1 MDIDALATPAS
12 HALAGGTLAGDTLAG
27 HTLAGH
33 ARASRQDGSYPRPQ
47 LLRGEWTDLGGEW
60 DLRFDDADTGLR
72 DRWFAPATAVPF
84 DRTIIVPFPP
94 ESPASGINDTGFHP
108 VVWYRR
114 SITAPPRDGGRTLLH
129 FGAVDYRC
137 TVWLGG
143 SLLGHH
149 EGGHTPFSFDIT
161 DVFDGVG
168 EHALVVRAED
178 DPLDVAQPRGKQDWE
193 LDPHVI
199 WYHRTTGIWQPVWL
213 ETVPDLHIDHL
224 AFTPD
229 VTTGSVVVTVELNRR
244 PGVDTCLDVELS
256 YEGEPLAS
264 HTIAVHSHRVDVT
277 IVVPRQINGQNYEEL
292 LWSDASPRLIDVRL
306 ELGDRDSAATDTAVT
321 DTAVSDTVPTD
332 TAVTDT
338 VFSYFGLRSA
348 TVDRG
353 RFMLNDR
360 PVFLRSVLSQG
371 YWPQSHL
378 AAPSADALRAEVQ
391 LIKDLG
397 FNAARVHQ
405 KIEDPRFLYWADRLG
420 LLLWEEMPSAYEF
433 SSTAAR
439 RVVAEWSD
447 VIRRDSSHP
456 SIVTWVPLNESWGV
470 QHIAHDATVREYARS
485 LFHLTKSLDPT
496 RPVVSNDGW
505 EHLDSDIW
513 SIHDYEASGDVVA
526 ARYADRASV
535 DALFTGLGPAGRR
548 LRLSDEPDRGQ
559 PVMLTEFG
567 GIKFAPDSEF
577 DNAWGYSTASSPDD
591 FATRLGSLLDAV
603 RSSDVL
609 AGYCYT
615 QLTDTGQETNGIVTA
630 DRTPKLPVD
639 RVRAI
644 MTGENGGRPLS

>member
-1 MDIDALATPAS
+1 MDIDALATTAS
-12 HALAGGTLAGDTLAG
+12 PV
-27 HTLAGH
+27 
-33 ARASRQDGSYPRPQ
+33 RASRQDGSYPRPQ
-47 LLRGEWTDLGGEW
+47 LVRSEWTDLGGEW
-60 DLRFDDADTGLR
+60 DLRFDDTDDGLR
-72 DRWFAPATAVPF
+72 ERWFAPATAVAF
-84 DRTIIVPFPP
+84 DRTITVPFPP
-94 ESPASGINDTGFHP
+94 ESPASGIGDTGFHP

-114 SITAPPRDGGRTLLH
+114 SIARPETDGGRTLLH

-137 TVWLGG
+137 SVWLGG
-143 SLLGHH
+143 TLLGHH
-149 EGGHTPFSFDIT
+149 EGGHTPFSFDVT
-161 DVFDGVG
+161 DVFDGEG
-168 EHALVVRAED
+168 EHSLVVRAED

-213 ETVPDLHIDHL
+213 ETVPGLYIDHL

-244 PGVDTCLDVELS
+244 PDSDTLLDVELS
-256 YEGEPLAS
+256 FDGEPLAT
-264 HTIAVHSHRVDVT
+264 HRIAVHSHRVDVT
-277 IVVPRQINGQNYEEL
+277 VVVPRQINGQNYEEL
-292 LWSDASPRLIDVRL
+292 LWSDITPRLIDVRL
-306 ELGDRDSAATDTAVT
+306 DLVGRRPGDSTTHST
-321 DTAVSDTVPTD
+321 G
-332 TAVTDT
+332 DT

-378 AAPSADALRAEVQ
+378 AAPNADALRAEVQ

-433 SSTAAR
+433 SNTAAR

-535 DALFTGLGPAGRR
+535 AALFDGVGPAGRR

-567 GIKFAPDSEF
+567 GIKFAADSEY
-577 DNAWGYSTASSPDD
+577 DNAWGYSTASSSDD
-591 FATRLGSLLDAV
+591 FAARLGALLDAV
-603 RSSDVL
+603 RASEVL

-615 QLTDTGQETNGIVTA
+615 QLTDTGQETNGLVTA
-630 DRTPKLPVD
+630 DRTPKLPVEQLLG
-639 RVRAI
+639 I
-644 MTGENGGRPLS
+644 MTGRAASAADEV

>member
-1 MDIDALATPAS
+1 MDTDALATPAS
-12 HALAGGTLAGDTLAG
+12 PM
-27 HTLAGH
+27 
-33 ARASRQDGSYPRPQ
+33 RASRQDGSYPRPQ
-47 LLRGEWTDLGGEW
+47 LVRGAWTDLGGEW
-60 DLRFDDADTGLR
+60 ELRFDDADEGLGG
-72 DRWFAPATAVPF
+72 RWFSAGDATSF
-84 DRTIIVPFPP
+84 DRTVIVPFPP

-114 SITAPPRDGGRTLLH
+114 SITPPARADGRTILH

-137 TVWLGG
+137 SVWLGG
-143 SLLGHH
+143 ALLGHH
-149 EGGHTPFSFDIT
+149 EGGHTPFSFDVT
-161 DVFDGVG
+161 DVLDGDG
-168 EHALVVRAED
+168 EHSLVVRAED
-178 DPLDVAQPRGKQDWE
+178 DPLDVAQPRGKQDWQ

-213 ETVPDLHIDHL
+213 ETVPELHIDHL
-224 AFTPD
+224 ALTPD
-229 VTTGSVVVTVELNRR
+229 VTTGSVVVAVELNRR
-244 PGVDTCLDVELS
+244 PAEHTVLDVELS
-256 YEGEPLAS
+256 YLGEPLATHS
-264 HTIAVHSHRVDVT
+264 IAVHSHRVEVT
-277 IVVPRQINGQNYEEL
+277 VVVPRQINGQNYEEL
-292 LWSDASPRLIDVRL
+292 LWSEVTPRLIDVKL
-306 ELGDRDSAATDTAVT
+306 HVGDATAGDG
-321 DTAVSDTVPTD
+321 DTVY
-332 TAVTDT
+332 
-338 VFSYFGLRSA
+338 SYFGLRSA
-348 TVDRG
+348 SIDRG
-353 RFMLNDR
+353 RFLLNDR

-433 SSTAAR
+433 SPTAAR
-439 RVVAEWSD
+439 RVVSEWSE

-470 QHIAHDATVREYARS
+470 QHISHDATVREYARS
-485 LFHLTKSLDPT
+485 LFHITKSLDPT

-513 SIHDYEASGDVVA
+513 SIHDYEASGAVVA
-526 ARYADRASV
+526 ARYATRASV
-535 DALFTGLGPAGRR
+535 EELFSGLGPAGRR

-567 GIKFAPDSEF
+567 GVKFTPQADH
-577 DNAWGYSTASSPDD
+577 DDAWGYSTATSADD
-591 FATRLGSLLDAV
+591 FDRRLTELLDAV
-603 RSSDVL
+603 RASEVL

-615 QLTDTGQETNGIVTA
+615 QLTDTGQETNGVVTA
-630 DRTPKLPVD
+630 DRTPKLPVG
-639 RVRAI
+639 RLRAI
-644 MTGENGGRPLS
+644 MTGDESDTGAV

>member
-1 MDIDALATPAS
+1 MDTDALAATDNPF
-12 HALAGGTLAGDTLAG
+12 
-27 HTLAGH
+27 
-33 ARASRQDGSYPRPQ
+33 RASRQDGGYPRPQ
-47 LLRGEWTDLGGEW
+47 LVRGQWTDLGGEW
-60 DLRFDDADTGLR
+60 ELRFDDADDGLR
-72 DRWFAPATAVPF
+72 ERWFSASTTF
-84 DRTIIVPFPP
+84 DRTITVPFPP

-114 SITAPPRDGGRTLLH
+114 SITPPASTAGRTILH

-137 TVWLGG
+137 SVWLGG
-143 SLLGHH
+143 ALLGHH
-149 EGGHTPFSFDIT
+149 EGGHTPFSFDVT
-161 DVFDGVG
+161 DVLAGDGP
-168 EHALVVRAED
+168 HALVVRAED

-213 ETVPDLHIDHL
+213 ETVPELHIDHVAL
-224 AFTPD
+224 TPD
-229 VTTGSVVVTVELNRR
+229 VTRGSVVIAVELNRR
-244 PGVDTCLDVELS
+244 PGDDTNLGVELS
-256 YEGEPLAS
+256 YRGEPLATHS
-264 HTIAVHSHRVDVT
+264 IAVHSHRVEVT
-277 IVVPRQINGQNYEEL
+277 VVVPRQINGQNYEEL
-292 LWSDASPRLIDVRL
+292 LWSELTPRLIDVRL
-306 ELGDRDSAATDTAVT
+306 DLSDRATASHDI
-321 DTAVSDTVPTD
+321 
-332 TAVTDT
+332 
-338 VFSYFGLRSA
+338 VFSYFGLRST

-353 RFMLNDR
+353 RFLLNDR

-433 SSTAAR
+433 SPTAAR
-439 RVVAEWSD
+439 RVVAEWSE

-470 QHIAHDATVREYARS
+470 QHISHDATVREYARS

-513 SIHDYEASGDVVA
+513 SIHDYEASGEVVA

-535 DALFTGLGPAGRR
+535 GALFSGLGPAGRR

-567 GIKFAPDSEF
+567 GVKFTPDGGE
-577 DNAWGYSTASSPDD
+577 DNAWGYSTATTADD
-591 FATRLGSLLDAV
+591 FDRRLTALLDAV
-603 RSSDVL
+603 RASEVL

-615 QLTDTGQETNGIVTA
+615 QLTDTGQETNGITTA
-630 DRTPKLPVD
+630 DRSPKLPVE
-639 RVRAI
+639 RIRGI
-644 MTGENGGRPLS
+644 MTGQ

>member
-1 MDIDALATPAS
+1 MDIDARATTVTPI
-12 HALAGGTLAGDTLAG
+12 
-27 HTLAGH
+27 
-33 ARASRQDGSYPRPQ
+33 RASRQDGSYPRPQ
-47 LLRGEWTDLGGEW
+47 LVRESWTDLGGQW
-60 DLRFDDADTGLR
+60 DLRFDDADEGLR
-72 DRWFAPATAVPF
+72 DRWFAPATPTAF
-84 DRTIIVPFPP
+84 DRTITVPFPP
-94 ESPASGINDTGFHP
+94 ESPASGINDTGYHP

-114 SITAPPRDGGRTLLH
+114 SITVPPRDGGRTLLH

-137 TVWLGG
+137 SVWLDG

-149 EGGHTPFSFDIT
+149 EGGHTPFSFDVT
-161 DVFDGVG
+161 DVATG
-168 EHALVVRAED
+168 EGPLGLVVRAED

-213 ETVPDLHIDHL
+213 ETVPELHVDHL
-224 AFTPD
+224 AFAPD
-229 VTTGSVVVTVELNRR
+229 VATGSVVVTVELNRR
-244 PGVDTCLDVELS
+244 LDADTRLEVELS
-256 YEGEPLAS
+256 YEGEPLAT
-264 HTIAVHSHRVDVT
+264 HGIAVHSHRVNVT

-292 LWSDASPRLIDVRL
+292 LWSDVSPRLIDVK
-306 ELGDRDSAATDTAVT
+306 VT
-321 DTAVSDTVPTD
+321 LSGRASS
-332 TAVTDT
+332 DT

-348 TVDRG
+348 AVDRG
-353 RFMLNDR
+353 RFLLNDR

-371 YWPQSHL
+371 YWPESHL
-378 AAPSADALRAEVQ
+378 AAPTADALRAEVQ

-433 SSTAAR
+433 SNTAAR
-439 RVVAEWSD
+439 RVAAEWSE

-470 QHIAHDATVREYARS
+470 QHVSQDAAVRDHVRS
-485 LFHLTKSLDPT
+485 LFHLTKSLDPS

-513 SIHDYEASGDVVA
+513 SIHDYEESGDVLA
-526 ARYADRASV
+526 ARYANKASV
-535 DALFTGLGPAGRR
+535 DALFDGIGPAGRR
-548 LRLSDEPDRGQ
+548 LRLGDEPDRGQ
-559 PVMLTEFG
+559 PIMLTEFG
-567 GIKFAPDSEF
+567 GVKFAPDSDV

-591 FATRLGSLLDAV
+591 FARRMAALLDAV
-603 RSSDVL
+603 RASEVL

-615 QLTDTGQETNGIVTA
+615 QLTDTGQETNGVVNA
-630 DRTPKLPVD
+630 DRTPKLPIG
-639 RVRAI
+639 RIRAI
-644 MTGENGGRPLS
+644 MTGDPGSDPAA

>member
-1 MDIDALATPAS
+1 MDTDALVTTAS
-12 HALAGGTLAGDTLAG
+12 PV
-27 HTLAGH
+27 
-33 ARASRQDGSYPRPQ
+33 RASRQDGSYPRPQ
-47 LLRGEWTDLGGEW
+47 LVRPSWTDLGGEW
-60 DLRFDDADTGLR
+60 DLRFDDDDDGLR
-72 DRWFAPATAVPF
+72 AKWFAPATAITF
-84 DRTIIVPFPP
+84 DRTITVPYPP
-94 ESPASGINDTGFHP
+94 ESPASGIGDTGFHP

-114 SITAPPRDGGRTLLH
+114 SITRPTTEGGRTLLH

-137 TVWLGG
+137 SVWLDGT
-143 SLLGHH
+143 LLGHH
-149 EGGHTPFSFDIT
+149 EGGHTPFSFDVT
-161 DVFDGVG
+161 DAFDNTNAFDNTDAFDGEG
-168 EHALVVRAED
+168 EHSLVVRAED

-213 ETVPDLHIDHL
+213 ETVPPLYVDHL
-224 AFTPD
+224 AFAPD
-229 VTTGSVVVTVELNRR
+229 VTAGSVVVTVELNRR
-244 PGVDTCLDVELS
+244 PDDHTLLDVELS
-256 YEGEPLAS
+256 FEGEPLAT
-264 HTIAVHSHRVDVT
+264 HRIAVHSHRVDVT
-277 IVVPRQINGQNYEEL
+277 VVVPRQINGQNYEEL
-292 LWSDASPRLIDVRL
+292 LWSDRTPRLIDVRL
-306 ELGDRDSAATDTAVT
+306 DLTGRTGADS
-321 DTAVSDTVPTD
+321 S
-332 TAVTDT
+332 DT

-353 RFMLNDR
+353 RFLLNDR

-378 AAPSADALRAEVQ
+378 AAPSGDALRAEVQ

-433 SSTAAR
+433 STTAAR

-470 QHIAHDATVREYARS
+470 QHIAHDATVRDYARS

-513 SIHDYEASGDVVA
+513 SIHDYEPSGDVVA

-535 DALFTGLGPAGRR
+535 AALFDGVGPAGRR
-548 LRLSDEPDRGQ
+548 LRLGDEPDRGQ

-567 GIKFAPDSEF
+567 GVKFAPHSDV
-577 DNAWGYSTASSPDD
+577 DNAWGYSTASSADD
-591 FATRLGSLLDAV
+591 FAARLGSLLDAV
-603 RSSDVL
+603 RASEVL

-615 QLTDTGQETNGIVTA
+615 QLTDTGQETNGLVTA
-630 DRTPKLPVD
+630 DRIPKLPVE
-639 RVRAI
+639 RLRAI
-644 MTGENGGRPLS
+644 MTGRAGAAEAV

>member
-1 MDIDALATPAS
+1 MDTDALASPARPI
-12 HALAGGTLAGDTLAG
+12 
-27 HTLAGH
+27 
-33 ARASRQDGSYPRPQ
+33 RASRQDGSYPRPQ
-47 LLRGEWTDLGGEW
+47 LVRTGWTDLGGEW
-60 DLRFDDADTGLR
+60 DLRFDDSDDGLR
-72 DRWFAPATAVPF
+72 ERWFATDSATF

-114 SITAPPRDGGRTLLH
+114 SITAPPRSAGRTMLH

-137 TVWLGG
+137 SVWLGG
-143 SLLGHH
+143 ALLGHH
-149 EGGHTPFSFDIT
+149 EGGHTPFSFDVT
-161 DVFDGVG
+161 DAFDGDG
-168 EHALVVRAED
+168 DGALALVVRAED

-213 ETVPDLHIDHL
+213 ETVAELHIDHL
-224 AFTPD
+224 ALTPD
-229 VTTGSVVVTVELNRR
+229 VTTGSVVIAVELNRR
-244 PGVDTCLDVELS
+244 PGDDTCLDVELS
-256 YEGEPLAS
+256 YEGEPLAT
-264 HTIAVHSHRVDVT
+264 HRIAVHSHRVEVT
-277 IVVPRQINGQNYEEL
+277 VVVPRQINGQNYEEL
-292 LWSDASPRLIDVRL
+292 LWSETTPRLIDVRVQL
-306 ELGDRDSAATDTAVT
+306 TD
-321 DTAVSDTVPTD
+321 SDTGSE
-332 TAVTDT
+332 DT
-338 VFSYFGLRSA
+338 VYSYFGLRSVA
-348 TVDRG
+348 VDRG
-353 RFMLNDR
+353 RFLLNDR
-360 PVFLRSVLSQG
+360 PVYLRSVLSQG
-371 YWPQSHL
+371 YWPESHL

-433 SSTAAR
+433 SPTAAR
-439 RVVAEWSD
+439 RVVGEWSE

-456 SIVTWVPLNESWGV
+456 SVVTWVPLNESWGV
-470 QHIAHDATVREYARS
+470 QHISHDATVREYARS

-513 SIHDYEASGDVVA
+513 SIHDYEASGEVVA
-526 ARYADRASV
+526 ARYATRASV
-535 DALFTGLGPAGRR
+535 DALFAGIGPAGRR

-567 GIKFAPDSEF
+567 GVKFTPHGGED
-577 DNAWGYSTASSPDD
+577 DAWGYSTATSGGD
-591 FATRLGSLLDAV
+591 FDERLAALLDAV
-603 RSSDVL
+603 RASEVL

-615 QLTDTGQETNGIVTA
+615 QLTDTGQETNGLVTS
-630 DRTPKLPVD
+630 DRTPKLPVG
-639 RVRAI
+639 RIRQI
-644 MTGENGGRPLS
+644 MTGEKQPPETE

>member
-1 MDIDALATPAS
+1 MDIDALAQPAA
-12 HALAGGTLAGDTLAG
+12 HDDAHPAAHPALSSPAP
-27 HTLAGH
+27 
-33 ARASRQDGSYPRPQ
+33 RASLQDGTYPRPQ
-47 LLRGEWTDLGGEW
+47 LVRPQWTDLGGEW
-60 DLRFDDADTGLR
+60 SLRFDDGDAGLR
-72 DRWFAPATAVPF
+72 EGWHADGDDIPF
-84 DRTIIVPFPP
+84 DRTVTVPFPP
-94 ESPASGINDTGFHP
+94 ESAASGIHDTGFHP

-114 SITAPPRDGGRTLLH
+114 TIDAGAVLDAAAAGRRTILH

-137 TVWLGG
+137 SVWLGG
-143 SLLGHH
+143 TLLGHH
-149 EGGHTPFSFDIT
+149 EGGHTSFSFDVT
-161 DVFDGVG
+161 DAARGG
-168 EHALVVRAED
+168 STLVVRAED
-178 DPLDVAQPRGKQDWE
+178 DPLDVAQPRGKQDWQLE
-193 LDPHVI
+193 PHVI

-213 ETVPDLHIDHL
+213 ETVADLHIAHL
-224 AFTPD
+224 AFEPD
-229 VTTGSVVVTVELNRR
+229 VTTGSVKVAVELNRR
-244 PGVDTCLDVELS
+244 PAASTDLEIALS
-256 YEGEPLAS
+256 FEGAPLARHS
-264 HTIAVHSHRVDVT
+264 VEVHSNRLTVTIA
-277 IVVPRQINGQNYEEL
+277 IPRQTNGQDYEHL
-292 LWSDASPRLIDVRL
+292 LWSDVTPRLIDAEVRVA
-306 ELGDRDSAATDTAVT
+306 DD
-321 DTAVSDTVPTD
+321 AVS
-332 TAVTDT
+332 
-338 VFSYFGLRSA
+338 SYFGLRSA
-348 TVDRG
+348 AVDRG

-371 YWPQSHL
+371 YWPESHL

-391 LIKDLG
+391 LVKDLG

-433 SSTAAR
+433 STTAAR

-526 ARYADRASV
+526 TRYASRESV
-535 DALFTGLGPAGRR
+535 AELFAGIGPAGRR
-548 LRLSDEPDRGQ
+548 LRLGDEPDRGQ

-567 GIKFAPDSEF
+567 GVKFAPDDES
-577 DNAWGYSTASSPDD
+577 DDAWGYSTATSPDD
-591 FATRLGSLLDAV
+591 FATRMSSLLDAV
-603 RSSDVL
+603 RSSTVL

-615 QLTDTGQETNGIVTA
+615 QLTDTGQETNGVVRA
-630 DRTPKLPVD
+630 DRTPKLPVE
-639 RVRAI
+639 RIRAI
-644 MTGENGGRPLS
+644 VTGGLD